1 MLLIIGT
8 VMFTQEKGSGIM
20 PILRV
25 SKYGRLRTA
34 IAKMLATAI
43 MSVGVLLIFTFT
55 AWALIGVFVGYCK
68 VDNPIQVLQQ
78 FVLCPYDITI
88 GRYFLITLFVRI
100 LAYVLFAVI
109 IVFFSVL
116 VYHYALTYVCGLIF
130 LGVNLGLL
138 QMQYLNAD
146 SILKNLNL
154 IATSTVNSLFV
165 RYRAYNLF
173 GNVVDYVP
181 FMMIVYLASIIL
193 LSVSIVWKHSCCRE
207 TGLPRL
213 ENVIAKHRKAID
225 RKNRKAVF
233 TKVGGHSRS
242 LFGAEIYK
250 TLIASGY

>member
-1 MLLIIGT
+1 
-8 VMFTQEKGSGIM
+8 M

-68 VDNPIQVLQQ
+68 ADNPIQALQQ